1 MTPATEVERVTMTT
15 PETSEVQVLTL
26 SQTAAEVRL
35 ATGGAGTSIGKVGA
49 TEGRWYWQHRD
60 GEQSSP
66 IAANRTAAANALADY
81 HRAFKAP
88 PPPAAPVRR
97 LLFG

>member
-1 MTPATEVERVTMTT
+1 MTMTQAGMQ
-15 PETSEVQVLTL
+15 PNDVQIVQMTMG
-26 SQTAAEVRL
+26 SAEVRL
-35 ATGGAGTSIGKVGA
+35 QSGTGSVSIGKVA
-49 TEGRWYWQHRD
+49 SSNSRWYWQHRD

-66 IAANRTAAANALADY
+66 VGTTRTEAATALAGY

-88 PPPAAPVRR
+88 PPPATPTNR